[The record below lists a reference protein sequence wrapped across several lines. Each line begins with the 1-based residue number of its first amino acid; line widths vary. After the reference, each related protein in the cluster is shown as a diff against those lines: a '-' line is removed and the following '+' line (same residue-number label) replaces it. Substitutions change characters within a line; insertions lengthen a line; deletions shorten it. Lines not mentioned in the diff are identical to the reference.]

1 VETVLE
7 AIKEA
12 SEEFRSIRVAFLISV
27 NRTAEVSTAK
37 EAVDL
42 LVKF

>member
-1 VETVLE
+1 MLE

-12 SEEFRSIRVAFLISV
+12 SEEFKTIRVGFLISV
-27 NRTAEVSTAK
+27 NRTAEESTAR

-42 LVKF
+42 LIKF